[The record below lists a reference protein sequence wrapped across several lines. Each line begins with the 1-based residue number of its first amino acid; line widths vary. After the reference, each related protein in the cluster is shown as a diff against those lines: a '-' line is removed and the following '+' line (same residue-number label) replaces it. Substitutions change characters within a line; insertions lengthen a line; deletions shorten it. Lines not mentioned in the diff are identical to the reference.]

1 MKVLHIITRLNTGGP
16 AVFLDQ
22 LTNTMDDLNCES
34 LIAYG
39 YCESNE
45 SDYTENHKFNA
56 KLLKVNSLHRSLN
69 PIDDIKSF
77 FMLRNIIK
85 QIKPEVVNTHTSK
98 AGVLGRLAA
107 KSVDKNLPVVHTFHG
122 HLIYGYFARYK
133 SFIFSIIEKFMSR
146 YTNSAV
152 AVTGETKSSLTALG
166 IGKKLNWQ
174 VIPIGISLKDN
185 QIKPISVGDKVK
197 LLWVGRFTDIKDPF
211 YAVEVLKLLTAQSPN
226 KFELTMVGEGELFEQ
241 VKTAAKALP
250 ITFTGWVVNPFESGI
265 DFDLL
270 LITSK
275 NEGLPL
281 VMLEA
286 ANFAKPTLSKNVGG
300 ISEFISNNQTGYLT
314 ELDPVKMTNRIIEIA
329 SDKKS
334 LNQVGLNANKLL
346 SEKFSVT
353 KMAENY
359 KDLYMQLV
367 IRK

>member
-16 AVFLDQ
+16 AVFLDY
-22 LTNTMDDLNCES
+22 LTQSMSELNCENI
-34 LIAYG
+34 IAYG

-45 SDYTENHKFNA
+45 SDYTESHKFKA
-56 KLLKVNSLHRSLN
+56 KLIKVNSLHRSLN
-69 PIDDIKSF
+69 PIDDIKTF
-77 FMLRNIIK
+77 FLLRKTIK
-85 QIKPEVVNTHTSK
+85 QIKPDVVNTHTSK

-133 SFIFSIIEKFMSR
+133 SFVFTIIEKIMAKF
-146 YTNSAV
+146 TNSAV

-174 VIPIGISLKDN
+174 VIPIGITPKDN
-185 QIKPISVGDKVK
+185 QIKSISAGDKIK

-211 YAVEVLKLLTAQSPN
+211 YAVEVLKLLNVQSLN
-226 KFELTMVGEGELFEQ
+226 KFELIMVGEGELFEQ
-241 VKTAAKALP
+241 IKAAAKNLP
-250 ITFTGWVVNPFESGI
+250 ITLTGWVVNPFESEI

-286 ANFAKPTLSKNVGG
+286 ASNHRVTMSRDVGG
-300 ISEFISNNQTGYLT
+300 VGEFIKNNETGYLIKGGAKDMADKLIQISENKNVLE
-314 ELDPVKMTNRIIEIA
+314 ELGMK
-329 SDKKS
+329 
-334 LNQVGLNANKLL
+334 ANKLL
-346 SEKFSVT
+346 KQRFS
-353 KMAENY
+353 AENMAKSY
-359 KDLYMQLV
+359 LSLYSSLT
-367 IRK
+367 ISK